1 MLNFGLRRLLLAV
14 PSLLLISATLFG
26 LLHLAPGGPAAVYG
40 ASTAL
45 TAEQQEQIEHQLGL
59 DRPLAMRYVTWLG
72 RVLRGDLG
80 SSYRDGRPVT
90 HVLVERLPATLL
102 LMGTALILGLMIAV
116 PIALITA
123 TTRRRSVRAGIHL
136 FTLLGVSMPTFW
148 TGLLAILIFAGRLGW
163 IPAGGM
169 TTPGG
174 PASVGD
180 LLHHLIAPATVIAV
194 LYASRWGR
202 YLEADVRGVLDEDYV
217 RTARSKGLPEVTVLL
232 GHAFRN
238 SLISIIT
245 LVALE
250 FPLMLSGAVVTE
262 VVFSWPGMGRLVTD
276 ALTQRDYPVLMGTLV
291 IIAMVVITANLV
303 ADFLYSWADPRVRLS

>member
-1 MLNFGLRRLLLAV
+1 MLNFGLRRLMLAV
-14 PSLLLISATLFG
+14 PSLVLISATLFG

-40 ASTAL
+40 ASTTL

-59 DRPLAMRYVTWLG
+59 DRPLTARYVTWLG
-72 RVLRGDLG
+72 RVLQADLG

-90 HVLVERLPATLL
+90 HVIGERLPATLL
-102 LMGTALILGLMIAV
+102 LMGSALVLGLMIAV
-116 PIALITA
+116 PIALIAA
-123 TTRRRSVRAGIHL
+123 TTRRRSIRAGVHFL
-136 FTLLGVSMPTFW
+136 TLLGVSMPTFW
-148 TGLLAILIFAGRLGW
+148 TGLLAILILAGRLGW

-174 PASVGD
+174 PASAGD
-180 LLHHLIAPATVIAV
+180 LLHHLITPAAVIAT

-217 RTARSKGLPEVTVLL
+217 RTARSKGLPEVKVLL
-232 GHAFRN
+232 GHVFRN

-291 IIAMVVITANLV
+291 IIAMVVIVANLV
-303 ADFLYSWADPRVRLS
+303 ADFLYSCADPRVRLS